1 MPWFSG
7 NTLVIRGCG
16 TYRKSKLCGT
26 TSHGLGLGGFFR
38 VWINV
43 QKANIIFWLGM
54 RRAEICTVLQSV
66 LGEVDVAVC
75 LDNNMLIEGLPHH
88 TQFFLRVRTIASETV
103 PT

>member
-1 MPWFSG
+1 MGRTENP
-7 NTLVIRGCG
+7 
-16 TYRKSKLCGT
+16 KSCGT

-38 VWINV
+38 VWINA
-43 QKANIIFWLGM
+43 QKANIIFWLGV

-75 LDNNMLIEGLPHH
+75 LDNNMLIEGLPNH
-88 TQFFLRVRTIASETV
+88 TQFFFASETV